1 MVGPAADR
9 GWNRG
14 YDVLV
19 IVGKVL
25 GRGQEARMGQWGLIG
40 FSRLC

>member
-1 MVGPAADR
+1 MTV
-9 GWNRG
+9 
-14 YDVLV
+14 DVLV

-25 GRGQEARMGQWGLIG
+25 GRGREARMGRWDLIG